1 MKNLNYC
8 WGFVLV
14 FAMLFTSCSKEESG
28 ASVSDQDTVQLQL
41 GALLN
46 DFGTR
51 QANKAHETDP
61 TECRDAA
68 PAYVRLGLSND
79 ATGFFV
85 GGPGNTDPFLVRV
98 NIKNNNGSWETEY
111 SDVLG
116 LPAGDY
122 TLEYFI
128 VYSADNEVLWVAPRA
143 GGDYASSVGSPLP
156 MSIDLEAGTK
166 PYIVVDVLCYIPRN
180 EEAYGYIFFDID
192 LTTVE
197 NNYCIFVNY
206 CYDGTGREYPAKF
219 EVDIWADAY
228 DGTDVVI
235 DGDMNSVSGTG
246 NSFAATVL
254 CLALP
259 PLEGD
264 DVYYV
269 RVRVLS
275 AGAYTADASDF
286 VQFTISQADI
296 NAQLLDI
303 PRYEHLRINC
313 SPNNQD
319 CPPQPGDLDGDCVPD
334 NDDVCPGFDDRI
346 DTDGDG
352 LPDGCDPCP
361 TVHRDLDNDGDCV
374 PNDDDN
380 CPGFDDRLDADGDG
394 VPDGCDECAGG
405 DDNIDTDG
413 DGTPDFCDNDTP
425 TELEDCET
433 AFMVA
438 NTTLVSLNLGNN
450 RWGWAEDFD
459 GANGTYVHD
468 LYAGA
473 GQNDLTKGTKVGTVT
488 LTVTSS
494 NVAVRIDLNSG
505 VFANVTHI
513 YFSDNNAPT
522 TTAPGQYGNTNE
534 TDFTGSRTSNFSYSG
549 DGDFWLIVHA
559 EVCPDND

>member
-46 DFGTR
+46 DFATR

-61 TECRDAA
+61 TECRDAD
-68 PAYVRLGLSND
+68 PAYVKLGLTND

-85 GGPGNTDPFLVRV
+85 GGPGNTDPFLIEV

-111 SDVLG
+111 SDLLG

-128 VYSADNEVLWVAPRA
+128 VYSADDEVLWVAPRA

-264 DVYYV
+264 EVYYV

-296 NAQLLDI
+296 DGQLDLT
-303 PRYEHLRINC
+303 PRYRHIRINC
-313 SPNNQD
+313 VDNPGGGDDCTSNGGDADGDGICDNIDDCINGVGSGCSPGGGDD
-319 CPPQPGDLDGDCVPD
+319 CVSNGGDLDGDGICD
-334 NDDVCPGFDDRI
+334 NDDDCINGVG
-346 DTDGDG
+346 
-352 LPDGCDPCP
+352 DGCD
-361 TVHRDLDNDGDCV
+361 NGDGDDCDETV
-374 PNDDDN
+374 FIGSATDDN
-380 CPGFDDRLDADGDG
+380 AIQFNELQNG
-394 VPDGCDECAGG
+394 
-405 DDNIDTDG
+405 
-413 DGTPDFCDNDTP
+413 P
-425 TELEDCET
+425 T
-433 AFMVA
+433 
-438 NTTLVSLNLGNN
+438 
-450 RWGWAEDFD
+450 RWGFIYNFVATGDVTIKTLD
-459 GANGTYVHD
+459 I
-468 LYAGA
+468 YAGA
-473 GQNDLTKGTKVGTVT
+473 STQYNLNDNTDIGDVTITYNRLTDEITVT
-488 LTVTSS
+488 FDFE
-494 NVAVRIDLNSG
+494 N
-505 VFANVTHI
+505 ANNELDSLHVNISEIIPGSQTLQ
-513 YFSDNNAPT
+513 
-522 TTAPGQYGNTNE
+522 APGQYNNNIDE
-534 TDFTGSRTSNFSYSG
+534 EVN
-549 DGDFWLIVHA
+549 DGDSFTFDWDG
-559 EVCPDND
+559 DNDFYIVIHGEGACKDGGSGN